1 MAYKF
6 YCRPLLSKE
15 LKMITSINGLS
26 NTPIQDNTIQ
36 KENVAKEGKQDKN
49 ATEEKFDY
57 SKNLFK
63 PWSETIKEFID
74 IDKSKEGWIADTIN
88 RIDNMLS
95 NYTIQER
102 RALSAKREPENME
115 EFRVR
120 ELQDYMD
127 WLLTN
132 SIDGKPTI
140 VGKMVGLG
148 TAEEE
153 AELEAFVNSF
163 PEGTMMSNDGAALF
177 VRADLS
183 IEEFKKLYRE
193 DVEKTT
199 KEHKEFLAK
208 LHKEEQE
215 YNANFAKEQSE
226 KKFKPMQVKKKYET
240 YDINKDQKFLYAREL
255 LNFKEKRGI
264 DVLELMQKIDKK
276 QILNK
281 MV

>member
-1 MAYKF
+1 
-6 YCRPLLSKE
+6 
-15 LKMITSINGLS
+15 MITSINGLS
-26 NTPIQDNTIQ
+26 NTPIQETTIQ
-36 KENVAKEGKQDKN
+36 KENTTENITKEGKQDKSVI
-49 ATEEKFDY
+49 EEKFDY

-74 IDKSKEGWIADTIN
+74 IDKSKEGWITDTIN

-102 RALSAKREPENME
+102 RALSAKLEPENME
-115 EFRVR
+115 EFKVR

-132 SIDGKPTI
+132 SKDGKPTI
-140 VGKMVGLG
+140 NGLMIGLG

-153 AELEAFVNSF
+153 AELEAFVKSF
-163 PEGTMMSNDGAALF
+163 PEDTMMSNDGARLF
-177 VRADLS
+177 ARADLS

-215 YNANFAKEQSE
+215 YNANLAKEQSE

>member
-1 MAYKF
+1 MFITTYNGSMQYKEI
-6 YCRPLLSKE
+6 L
-15 LKMITSINGLS
+15 
-26 NTPIQDNTIQ
+26 D
-36 KENVAKEGKQDKN
+36 
-49 ATEEKFDY
+49 DY
-57 SKNLFK
+57 IAHGNKNLSAEDEKAKVDAYMQGPFGAGLDK
-63 PWSETIKEFID
+63 IIGIEEGTEDWITKT
-74 IDKSKEGWIADTIN
+74 IDK
-88 RIDNMLS
+88 IDSMLS
-95 NYTIQER
+95 NKYSPEER
-102 RALSAKREPENME
+102 RALYGKYPETIE
-115 EFRVR
+115 KAIDW
-120 ELQDYMD
+120 ELQGYMD
-127 WLLTN
+127 FLRDN

-140 VGKMVGLG
+140 EGKMIGLG
-148 TAEEE
+148 TKEEE
-153 AELEAFVNSF
+153 AELEDFMKSF
-163 PEGTMMSNDGAALF
+163 SEDTMMSNDGARLF
-177 VRADLS
+177 ARADLS

-240 YDINKDQKFLYAREL
+240 YDINKDQRFLYAREL

>member
-1 MAYKF
+1 MFITTYNGSMQYKEILDD
-6 YCRPLLSKE
+6 YIAHGNKNLSAE
-15 LKMITSINGLS
+15 
-26 NTPIQDNTIQ
+26 
-36 KENVAKEGKQDKN
+36 
-49 ATEEKFDY
+49 EEKAKVDAYMQGPFGAGLD
-57 SKNLFK
+57 KIIGIEEGTEDWITK
-63 PWSETIKEFID
+63 T
-74 IDKSKEGWIADTIN
+74 IDK
-88 RIDNMLS
+88 IDSMLS
-95 NYTIQER
+95 NKYSPEER
-102 RALSAKREPENME
+102 RALYGKYPETIE
-115 EFRVR
+115 KAIDW
-120 ELQDYMD
+120 ELQGYMD
-127 WLLTN
+127 FLRDN

-281 MV
+281 MA

>member
-1 MAYKF
+1 
-6 YCRPLLSKE
+6 
-15 LKMITSINGLS
+15 MITSINGLG
-26 NTPIQDNTIQ
+26 NTPIQETTIQ
-36 KENVAKEGKQDKN
+36 KENVVKESKQDKSVS
-49 ATEEKFDY
+49 EEKFDY

-74 IDKSKEGWIADTIN
+74 IDKSKEGWITDTIN

-95 NYTIQER
+95 DYTIQER

-153 AELEAFVNSF
+153 AELEAFVKSF

-183 IEEFKKLYRE
+183 IEEFKKLYKE

-199 KEHKEFLAK
+199 KEH
-208 LHKEEQE
+208 
-215 YNANFAKEQSE
+215 S
-226 KKFKPMQVKKKYET
+226 KF
-240 YDINKDQKFLYAREL
+240 R
-255 LNFKEKRGI
+255 
-264 DVLELMQKIDKK
+264 
-276 QILNK
+276 
-281 MV
+281 

>member
-1 MAYKF
+1 
-6 YCRPLLSKE
+6 
-15 LKMITSINGLS
+15 MITSINGLS
-26 NTPIQDNTIQ
+26 NTTIQETTIQ
-36 KENVAKEGKQDKN
+36 KENAKMSKEQEKALIDK
-49 ATEEKFDY
+49 
-57 SKNLFK
+57 LMHK
-63 PWSETIKEFID
+63 PLAEVLPKFID
-74 IDKSKEGWIADTIN
+74 IDESKDNWITDAINKIDT
-88 RIDNMLS
+88 MLS
-95 NYTIQER
+95 KKYDFTIEQR
-102 RALSAKREPENME
+102 RALIAKYPENME
-115 EFRVR
+115 ELEISV
-120 ELQDYMD
+120 LQGHMD
-127 WLLTN
+127 WLLTY
-132 SIDGKPTI
+132 SVDGKPTI
-140 VGKMVGLG
+140 SGKMVGLG
-148 TAEEE
+148 TKEEE
-153 AELEAFVNSF
+153 TELENFMRSLPDDA
-163 PEGTMMSNDGAALF
+163 MSSKKGSALLG
-177 VRADLS
+177 RADLS

-240 YDINKDQKFLYAREL
+240 YDINKDQKFLYVREL

>member
-1 MAYKF
+1 
-6 YCRPLLSKE
+6 
-15 LKMITSINGLS
+15 MITSINGLS
-26 NTPIQDNTIQ
+26 NTPIQETTIQ
-36 KENVAKEGKQDKN
+36 KENATENVAKEGKQDKN

-95 NYTIQER
+95 DYTIQER

-163 PEGTMMSNDGAALF
+163 SEDTMMSNDGAALF

-208 LHKEEQE
+208 
-215 YNANFAKEQSE
+215 
-226 KKFKPMQVKKKYET
+226 
-240 YDINKDQKFLYAREL
+240 FLYAREL

-264 DVLELMQKIDKK
+264 DVLELMQKIGKK

-281 MV
+281 MA